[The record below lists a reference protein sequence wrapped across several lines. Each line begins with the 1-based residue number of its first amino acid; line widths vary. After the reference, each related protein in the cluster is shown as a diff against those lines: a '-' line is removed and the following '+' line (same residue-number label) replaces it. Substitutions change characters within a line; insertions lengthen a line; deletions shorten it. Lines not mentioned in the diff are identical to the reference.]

1 MLRTATLKYTAVTR
15 MTWIQALEYKSNT
28 IVGIFAIFTGIL
40 IEFLLWDRIYDTRG
54 LEVINGYTLN
64 QLMVYIFF
72 ALMVGQLKSSWVTA
86 FEMIECIRSGDM
98 NKYLIRPV
106 SFFAYHFALFIGYNS
121 LFYFS
126 YFIMIIAFQSL
137 FPGWALQSF
146 LQTLAFTGFLLLAI
160 TLSYSIYFLMIC
172 SAFWFGE
179 VRTLILAY
187 NLANRIFAGA
197 IIPLSF
203 FPETALKII
212 RATPLPYLIDI
223 PVHVALGNIPQSEW
237 ISLFLT
243 GGVWLMITISS
254 GLGLYRLGIR
264 RYEGFGG

>member
-1 MLRTATLKYTAVTR
+1 MIRTVALKYSAVTR

-28 IVGIFAIFTGIL
+28 IVGIFAIITGIL

-86 FEMIECIRSGDM
+86 FEMIESIRSGDM
-98 NKYLIRPV
+98 NKYLIRPI
-106 SFFAYHFALFIGYNS
+106 SFYAYHFALFIGYNS

-126 YFIMIIAFQSL
+126 YLIMVTSFQFI
-137 FPGWALQSF
+137 FPGWALHTF
-146 LQTLAFTGFLLLAI
+146 AQTIAFVGFLGLAI
-160 TLSYSIYFLMIC
+160 TLSYSLYFMMIC
-172 SAFWFGE
+172 CAFWFGE

-187 NLANRIFAGA
+187 NLANRVFAGA

-203 FPETALKII
+203 FPETALTII
-212 RATPLPYLIDI
+212 RSTPVPYLIDI
-223 PVHVALGNIPQSEW
+223 PVNVALGNIPSSEW
-237 ISLFLT
+237 GGLFLT
-243 GGVWLMITISS
+243 GSGWLLITVSA